1 MMEMCRWERNLIDI
15 YMNRNMSKAKMM
27 SFYTEG
33 PDWSHTVSI
42 DPEIFDDERAQ
53 LIEAATIGVQKQ
65 MKEDDF
71 NLGAIVIVK
80 KSKSSKKEALVNAY
94 LCLVNLGQY
103 DLAENLRKN
112 FKNSS
117 GQDLAE
123 DKNGYSY

>member
-1 MMEMCRWERNLIDI
+1 MAMFRWEPNLINI
-15 YMNRNMSKAKMM
+15 YMNSNMRKTKMM

-42 DPEIFDDERAQ
+42 DPEIFEDERAQ

-103 DLAENLRKN
+103 ELAENLRKN
-112 FKNSS
+112 FKKSS

>member
-1 MMEMCRWERNLIDI
+1 
-15 YMNRNMSKAKMM
+15 MSKTKMM

-53 LIEAATIGVQKQ
+53 LIEAASLGVQKQ

-112 FKNSS
+112 FKQSS

-123 DKNGYSY
+123 DKTGYSY